1 MHAFSCHVLHP
12 VAGDSSSYFNFSS
25 NRMCNDSY
33 ALCSSHLPLNGC
45 TVQYTTDPSWRNL
58 SPPVWGQMN
67 TPFELPAPTV
77 DTGTYFYQATVN
89 IDESFLVVLQRV
101 LVGLQR
107 VQECE
112 ETDREEADLE
122 EEFEPMSDLS
132 VSLPSIIILL

>member
-1 MHAFSCHVLHP
+1 M
-12 VAGDSSSYFNFSS
+12 
-25 NRMCNDSY
+25 
-33 ALCSSHLPLNGC
+33 
-45 TVQYTTDPSWRNL
+45 
-58 SPPVWGQMN
+58 
-67 TPFELPAPTV
+67 